1 MTEAGLPIRPRHPL
15 RLTPEKLVGQLL
27 PSLRRT
33 ETFRDGA
40 LQSKGDA
47 IRQALLFRL
56 MSLQQSDRGTCNC
69 RVFSYS
75 LHAPSCRISLHLG
88 SVDTLLPRPRAYAMQ
103 YEAAAIAKNERGL
116 PVNAAQRGRQF
127 RRRRLQGWLETPLA
141 RKGCG
146 VFLEWSSSP
155 SERQLSHPF

>member
-103 YEAAAIAKNERGL
+103 YAAAAIAKNETRER
-116 PVNAAQRGRQF
+116 PARQCSTAWATISKTTIARVARDAPSTKRV
-127 RRRRLQGWLETPLA
+127 RRFSRVVIVA
-141 RKGCG
+141 R
-146 VFLEWSSSP
+146 
-155 SERQLSHPF
+155 

>member
-56 MSLQQSDRGTCNC
+56 MSLHQSDRGTCNC

-103 YEAAAIAKNERGL
+103 YASRSDCQERDAREACPSMQHSVGDDFEDDDC
-116 PVNAAQRGRQF
+116 
-127 RRRRLQGWLETPLA
+127 
-141 RKGCG
+141 KGG
-146 VFLEWSSSP
+146 
-155 SERQLSHPF
+155 